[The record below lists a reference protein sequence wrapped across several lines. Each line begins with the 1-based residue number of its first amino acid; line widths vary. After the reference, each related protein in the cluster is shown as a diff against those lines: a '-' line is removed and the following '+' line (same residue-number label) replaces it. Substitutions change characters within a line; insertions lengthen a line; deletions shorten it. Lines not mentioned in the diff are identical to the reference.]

1 MMKRNKRQAERQEKV
16 HQDPLKDISSKE
28 IRTKSGETIV
38 QYPAEVGYHGT
49 DKEKR
54 LNPEE

>member
-1 MMKRNKRQAERQEKV
+1 MKTRKRQEERQEKL
-16 HQDPLKDISSKE
+16 HHDPLKNISSKV
-28 IRTKSGETIV
+28 IRTKSGETLI
-38 QYPAEVGYHGT
+38 QYPAEVGHHGT